1 MERDRSRVEGMACGL
16 QKGWH
21 VQLLLEQMFDRSIKS
36 TLHGD
41 NSGAI
46 TLSTRDTF
54 SELVMRTRH
63 FAVRTSWIRD
73 TVAHEGINVVHT
85 GTNEIK
91 GDILTKSLSYR
102 KLESACEL
110 LGLGAWN

>member
-1 MERDRSRVEGMACGL
+1 MACGL

-21 VQLLLEQMFDRSIKS
+21 VQLLLEQMFDKSINS

-63 FAVRTSWIRD
+63 FAVGTSWIRD

-102 KLESACEL
+102 KLENACEL